1 MKKIALL
8 PISLFAA
15 LALTAC
21 GDDSSSPA
29 APEGGS
35 QPALSSDALPG
46 SSDSNPGSSTTDPGS
61 SGAVPPAS
69 STVEPGSSASVPPG
83 SSAAVSVPEGFT
95 AEAVVVPETNCTTA
109 PVAFGVGVEVTC
121 DGQYL
126 GPIMEDDDKTAFDPN
141 AASYAD
147 FVGIQKVFASLQA
160 DEKVVFLMRHAHRTN
175 STDVDGVLTG
185 WGYLQAENVGQKI
198 ASAENI
204 LYWHSEVPRT
214 LQTCMAIAKGRGQT
228 EIIHKALP
236 ELNGGWFEKDHS
248 KIEEYNATVSSS
260 YEVISRW
267 AYNEYKDEASNF
279 DEGFYNLME
288 RGEQFMQDI
297 VVAQVAAQSR
307 ISVIISHDQMIFPM
321 VIFATNK
328 QIEMKYHE
336 DKSWLNFLAGV
347 AIIIKADGSK
357 KYVPLKGLDSGFQ

>member
-1 MKKIALL
+1 MKKITLL

-21 GDDSSSPA
+21 GDDSSSPS

-35 QPALSSDALPG
+35 QPALSSEALPG
-46 SSDSNPGSSTTDPGS
+46 SSDSNPGSSTTDPNS

-69 STVEPGSSASVPPG
+69 SAVNPESSASVPPT
-83 SSAAVSVPEGFT
+83 SSGTVPEGFT
-95 AEAVVVPETNCTTA
+95 TEAVSVPETNCTTA

-121 DGQYL
+121 DGAYL
-126 GPIMEDDDKTAFDPN
+126 GPIMEDDDPTAFDPN
-141 AASYAD
+141 AAAYTD
-147 FVGIQKVFASLQA
+147 FVGIQKIFASLQP

-228 EIIHKALP
+228 EISHKALP
-236 ELNGGWFEKDHS
+236 ELNGGWFEKDHA
-248 KIEEYNATVSSS
+248 KIEEYNKTVSSS

-267 AYNEYKDEASNF
+267 AYNDYRDETTNF
-279 DEGFYNLME
+279 SDGFYDLME
-288 RGEQFMQDI
+288 RGEQFMQEI
-297 VVAQVAAQSR
+297 ILEQVASQSR
-307 ISVIISHDQMIFPM
+307 ISVVISHDQMIFPM
-321 VIFATNK
+321 VIYITNR
-328 QIEMKYHE
+328 QLEMRYHD

-347 AIIIKADGSK
+347 AIIVKADGTR